1 MKLKEL
7 EALLQVHGCLKFQMP
22 AHSVTALPHACV
34 AALTQLPSTH
44 TKQASAVTTQ
54 HVRCVPVQDVA
65 PFEAPKVELEQYPT
79 GAHIA
84 ARMLYT
90 ARTKHCT
97 GLRACN
103 LPGRV
108 VL

>member
-7 EALLQVHGCLKFQMP
+7 EALLQVHDCLNSKVP
-22 AHSVTALPHACV
+22 AHSVAAPPQARV
-34 AALTQLPSTH
+34 AALSWLALTH
-44 TKQASAVTTQ
+44 TKQASAATTQ
-54 HVRCVPVQDVA
+54 HIRCVPGQDVA